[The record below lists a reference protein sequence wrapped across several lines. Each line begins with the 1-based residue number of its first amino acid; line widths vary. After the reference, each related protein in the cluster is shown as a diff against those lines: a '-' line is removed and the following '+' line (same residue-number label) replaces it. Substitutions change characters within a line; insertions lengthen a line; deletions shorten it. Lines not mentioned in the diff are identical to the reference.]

1 MMLTRRSVSAAAL
14 ALPLAGPAL
23 AQGVAAFPSR
33 PVRLIVPFAPGGSTD
48 IVARILAPGMQ
59 EALGGRSVVTENRAG
74 AGGAIGVEALVSS
87 PPDGHAA
94 IVATLSNGVL
104 AAGLMKNPRLDP
116 RTAFLPVSL
125 VATLPMV
132 LTVGNAV
139 PARTLPEFIGLMR
152 AQPGGTNY
160 GSAGPGSLNHLGSH
174 LLNMRTGTR
183 SEHVPYRGSG
193 PAFADLIAGNIQWL
207 IEGIAAQAPFVSA
220 GQVRALAVLSRERS
234 PLLPD
239 VPTAVEQG
247 VDFEIINFM
256 GVFTA
261 AGTPAPIVA
270 RLEAA
275 VRSAIA
281 QEATAARLREAGTDP
296 VGSTSEEFRR
306 FWEAQLALWLPVVE
320 ASGVTLG

>member
-1 MMLTRRSVSAAAL
+1 MTVSRRSFSAAAL
-14 ALPLAGPAL
+14 VLPVANTSL
-23 AQGVAAFPSR
+23 AQTAAAFPNR

-59 EALGGRSVVTENRAG
+59 EAFNGRSVVAENRAG
-74 AGGAIGVEALVSS
+74 AAGALGVEALVSS

-94 IVATLSNGVL
+94 LIATLSNGVL

-116 RTAFLPVSL
+116 RAAFLPVSL

-132 LTVGNAV
+132 LTVGNQV
-139 PARTLPEFIGLMR
+139 PAQTLPEFIELMR
-152 AQPGGTNY
+152 AHPGETNY
-160 GSAGPGSLNHLGSH
+160 GSAGPGSLNHLGSY

-193 PAFADLIAGNIQWL
+193 PAFADLIAGHLQWL
-207 IEGIAAQAPFVSA
+207 IEGISAQAPFVTT

-256 GVFTA
+256 GIFTV
-261 AGTPAPIVA
+261 AGTPTALVS

-275 VRSAIA
+275 IRSAVGN
-281 QEATAARLREAGTDP
+281 EATAKRLREAGTDP
-296 VGSTSEEFRR
+296 VGSTSEEFKR
-306 FWEAQLALWLPVVE
+306 FWEAQLAQWLPVVA
-320 ASGVTLG
+320 ASGVSVG